1 MNPNWLEAVSLT
13 GKHIWLEPLDPV
25 AHAAPMLEHFEAVAT
40 TYTGSGYRETHS
52 VPEMAVQLEQSR
64 SRAGSVHWAVRLP
77 DSGAVAGR
85 VLYMDVQPKQRS
97 LEIGT
102 MLMPKFWGSPA
113 NLESKLLLLTR
124 AFEVLEALRV
134 QFVVDTENLR
144 SQGSM
149 EKLGAVREGVKRQ
162 GFVRADGSVR
172 DQAIYS
178 IVSGEW
184 QGIKQK
190 LESRLYGSMACSA
203 ASALSA

>member
-1 MNPNWLEAVSLT
+1 MNSDWLEAVPLQ
-13 GKHIWLEPLDPV
+13 GKYIWLEPLDPV
-25 AHAAPMLEHFEAVAT
+25 AHAAPMLEHFEAIAT
-40 TYTGSGYRETHS
+40 TYTGGGYREIQS
-52 VPEMAVQLEQSR
+52 VLEMAVQLEQSR
-64 SRAGSVHWAVRLP
+64 SRAGSLHWAVLLP

-85 VLYMDVQPKQRS
+85 VLYMDVQPKQRN

-134 QFVVDTENLR
+134 QFMVDTENTR
-144 SQGSM
+144 SLGSM

-162 GFVRADGSVR
+162 GFIRADGSVR
-172 DQAIYS
+172 DKAIYS
-178 IVSGEW
+178 ILAGEW

-190 LESRLYGSMACSA
+190 LEARLYG
-203 ASALSA
+203 

>member
-1 MNPNWLEAVSLT
+1 MNSDWLEAVPLQ
-13 GKHIWLEPLDPV
+13 GKYIWLEPLDPV
-25 AHAAPMLEHFEAVAT
+25 AHAAPMLEHFEAIAT
-40 TYTGSGYRETHS
+40 TYTGGGYREIQS
-52 VPEMAVQLEQSR
+52 VLEMAVQLEQSR
-64 SRAGSVHWAVRLP
+64 SRAGSLHWAVRLP

-85 VLYMDVQPKQRS
+85 VLYMDVQPKQRN

-134 QFVVDTENLR
+134 QFMVDTENTR
-144 SQGSM
+144 SLGSM

-162 GFVRADGSVR
+162 GFIRADGSVR
-172 DQAIYS
+172 DKAIYS
-178 IVSGEW
+178 ILAGEW

-190 LESRLYGSMACSA
+190 LEARLYG
-203 ASALSA
+203 